1 MGRLARIFLGLSLL
15 TPLLGCSEQV
25 EQISSAVGRKPPV
38 APAPLRAAAVVTPVR
53 YTGRAARDP
62 FGSYVLLMRDVEAS
76 KPAGELTPLERFDLT
91 QLTLQ
96 AIIWGTDNPRALVLD
111 PSGKSYVIGLG
122 SSLGKN
128 DGRVVGI
135 ADNVVTIKETYVDF
149 RGRATTKD
157 IEMRLNALAQGG

>member
-1 MGRLARIFLGLSLL
+1 M
-15 TPLLGCSEQV
+15 
-25 EQISSAVGRKPPV
+25 
-38 APAPLRAAAVVTPVR
+38 
-53 YTGRAARDP
+53 
-62 FGSYVLLMRDVEAS
+62 
-76 KPAGELTPLERFDLT
+76 
-91 QLTLQ
+91 
-96 AIIWGTDNPRALVLD
+96 
-111 PSGKSYVIGLG
+111 IGLG